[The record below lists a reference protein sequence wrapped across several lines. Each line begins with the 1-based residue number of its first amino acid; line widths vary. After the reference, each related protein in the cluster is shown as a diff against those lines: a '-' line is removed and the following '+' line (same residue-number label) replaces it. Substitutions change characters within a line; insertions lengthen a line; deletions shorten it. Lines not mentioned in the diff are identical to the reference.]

1 MLEKQLFRP
10 SLEGEGGKKEIKQ
23 NRQETMKVKGKDDR
37 GKRKEE
43 ERKDRGGERK
53 KGKWKDKNRN
63 ARTKLCE
70 E

>member
-1 MLEKQLFRP
+1 
-10 SLEGEGGKKEIKQ
+10 
-23 NRQETMKVKGKDDR
+23 MKVKGKDDR